1 MKKNK
6 IDNNIDDNKSLN
18 NSDEE
23 YKNEDNK

>member
-6 IDNNIDDNKSLN
+6 IDNNIDDNKGLN
-18 NSDEE
+18 NIDEE